1 VLKSSE
7 NDNGNLSSM
16 AFILVGSDYQISCQM
31 TLKSF
36 NKHLSKA
43 LKSYKD
49 PFQQHALD
57 CNIISYYVQLLARVA
72 TFMAIVIHE

>member
-7 NDNGNLSSM
+7 NDNGNVSSM
-16 AFILVGSDYQISCQM
+16 AFILVVRDYQISCQM

-36 NKHLSKA
+36 NKHLLKA

-49 PFQQHALD
+49 PFQQHPLD
-57 CNIISYYVQLLARVA
+57 CNINKLLCS
-72 TFMAIVIHE
+72 VIGAGGDFHGNVPY